1 MGAGAA
7 AAGTR
12 PPVARPVSAAPFA
25 PAAAGSTPPLPP
37 TGGAAVPAGAAVPEA
52 SEALLTSSA
61 SPAVIRAMG
70 MGMKWGLILAV
81 VLGLGYL
88 SIRFVVPILKE
99 LQAAEKG
106 APPAAVDKQASFAVQ
121 AIQQTR
127 QVVAKN
133 DGKVDYL
140 NEVIGVDEKKI
151 APKAA
156 APAPAPAP
164 AETPAAPAVPRA
176 PGDLTPF
183 TEALAAMAINGVFE
197 GEDARAYIDGRLV
210 KVGDIVHRP
219 LGLRLVGIDA
229 PRNELIFTNA
239 DGVTFRRTY

>member
-1 MGAGAA
+1 
-7 AAGTR
+7 
-12 PPVARPVSAAPFA
+12 
-25 PAAAGSTPPLPP
+25 LPP
-37 TGGAAVPAGAAVPEA
+37 AGGAAVPAGAAVPEA

-81 VLGLGYL
+81 VLGVGYL
-88 SIRFVVPILKE
+88 AIRFVVPILQE

-106 APPAAVDKQASFAVQ
+106 APPVAVDKKASFAVQ

-140 NEVIGVDEKKI
+140 NEVIGVDEKKPV
-151 APKAA
+151 PKA
-156 APAPAPAP
+156 APAPAPVP
-164 AETPAAPAVPRA
+164 AEAPAAPAVPRT